1 MTNQEINKKYDLV
14 DLAREYRLP
23 LKATP
28 EDLARDW
35 ETVLRYGDR
44 ILLAG
49 HWYNPDGK
57 SWIAAVYE
65 FLDDYAT
72 AEEDFLGVREI
83 SSERFTD
90 NGHAI
95 AWAIQNA

>member
-1 MTNQEINKKYDLV
+1 MSKMIE
-14 DLAREYRLP
+14 LAKEYRLP
-23 LKATP
+23 LRSTQ
-28 EDLARDW
+28 EDLEVDW

-65 FLDDYAT
+65 YLDDDAT
-72 AEEDFLGVREI
+72 ECDDMIGIREV
-83 SSERFTD
+83 SAERFED

-95 AWAIQNA
+95 AWAIANA

>member
-1 MTNQEINKKYDLV
+1 MSKMIE
-14 DLAREYRLP
+14 LATEYRLP
-23 LKATP
+23 LKSTP
-28 EDLARDW
+28 EDLERDW

-65 FLDDYAT
+65 FLDDDAT
-72 AEEDFLGVREI
+72 DSEDFIGICEVAE
-83 SSERFTD
+83 ERFTD

>member
-1 MTNQEINKKYDLV
+1 MSKMIE
-14 DLAREYRLP
+14 LAKEFRLP
-23 LKATP
+23 LRSTP
-28 EDLARDW
+28 EDLGCDW

-65 FLDDYAT
+65 YLDDDAT
-72 AEEDFLGVREI
+72 ECDDMIGIREV
-83 SSERFTD
+83 SAERFED

-95 AWAIQNA
+95 AWAIANA

>member
-1 MTNQEINKKYDLV
+1 MEKNDSLTWELV
-14 DLAREYRLP
+14 DIAREYRLP
-23 LKATP
+23 LKSTQ
-28 EDLARDW
+28 EDLERDW
-35 ETVLRYGDR
+35 ETVLRYGNK

-65 FLDDYAT
+65 FLDDDET
-72 AEEDFLGVREI
+72 TCEDFVGIREVAEE
-83 SSERFTD
+83 RFED

>member
-1 MTNQEINKKYDLV
+1 MSKMIE
-14 DLAREYRLP
+14 LAKEYHLP
-23 LKATP
+23 LKSTP
-28 EDLARDW
+28 EDMESRW

-44 ILLAG
+44 ILVAG

-65 FLDDYAT
+65 FLDDNET
-72 AEEDFLGVREI
+72 TCEDFIGIREVAE
-83 SSERFTD
+83 ERFTD

-95 AWAIQNA
+95 AWAIRNA

>member
-1 MTNQEINKKYDLV
+1 MSRMTE
-14 DLAREYRLP
+14 LAKEYRLP
-23 LKATP
+23 MKATP
-28 EDLARDW
+28 EDLGCNW

-49 HWYNPDGK
+49 HWYHPDGK

-65 FLDDYAT
+65 FLDEDAT
-72 AEEDFLGVREI
+72 DSEDFIGIREVAE
-83 SSERFTD
+83 ERFTD

>member
-23 LKATP
+23 LKSTP
-28 EDLARDW
+28 EDLGCDW

-49 HWYNPDGK
+49 HWYNQDGK

-65 FLDDYAT
+65 FMDDDAT
-72 AEEDFLGVREI
+72 EDDDFIAVREI

-95 AWAIQNA
+95 FWAIQNA